1 MGIIHFSTK
10 FELDRST
17 NNGDLLSDRK
27 YWTDTHTQTDRHT
40 YSETETDTLSI

>member
-1 MGIIHFSTK
+1 MGIMHISTK
-10 FELDRST
+10 FELER
-17 NNGDLLSDRK
+17 DLLSDRK